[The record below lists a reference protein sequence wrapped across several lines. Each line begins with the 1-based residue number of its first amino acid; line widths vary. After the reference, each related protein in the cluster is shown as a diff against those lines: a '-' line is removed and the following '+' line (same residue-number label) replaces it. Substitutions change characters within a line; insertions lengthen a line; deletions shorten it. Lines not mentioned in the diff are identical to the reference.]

1 MNDNWP
7 NDKPH
12 PFPPALA
19 SGAIQPLYRELKE
32 FDVDELVELMK
43 EPVRAVGECITKG
56 QLKTLCVQ
64 LLAQNLT
71 LQKKLQNLKV

>member
-1 MNDNWP
+1 MNSNP
-7 NDKPH
+7 PEKPH
-12 PFPPALA
+12 PFTAA
-19 SGAIQPLYRELKE
+19 QEVVQPIYRELDE

-43 EPVRAVGECITKG
+43 EPVRAVHNCITKT

-71 LQKKLQNLKV
+71 LQKQLASKRN